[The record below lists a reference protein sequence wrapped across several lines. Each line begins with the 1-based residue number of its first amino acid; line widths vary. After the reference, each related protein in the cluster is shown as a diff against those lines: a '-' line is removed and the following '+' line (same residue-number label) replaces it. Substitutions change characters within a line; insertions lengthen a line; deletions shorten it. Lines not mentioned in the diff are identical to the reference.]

1 MRMTDRK
8 RVLRGGALLALAL
21 CAAAAP
27 ASLAEA
33 ELDQR
38 ILALR
43 AELEGAVE
51 SLGGRT
57 ARFGVLAIS
66 LETGDTLFDH
76 GGHELLAPAS
86 NMKLLTTA
94 AALHHLGADFR
105 YRTFLLANGPVEG
118 GRLRGDLVL
127 YGTGD
132 PGLNDQVPGGQ
143 TAPFEA
149 LADSLAAAGVQ
160 VIEGDVV
167 GDGTFFGGPLLG
179 DGWDP
184 DDLNDWFAAPTSGLS
199 FNENVVTLRLVP
211 VGAGL
216 SPEVLTIPEGADI
229 PVTLSIGGDGG
240 RVRIRREDPTAPIA
254 IEGSLARGAREVWRQ
269 MTVSDPPRYAA
280 SVFYHVLESRGISVV
295 GGVRTV
301 TDAGESQVTARTL
314 WAPAVR
320 PREAQPRVIASYQ
333 SPPLLDYLKIVNKKS
348 HNLFAELTLKTL
360 GRVVEG
366 DGSYAGGSRVITR
379 FLADDVGADTAGLRV
394 LDGSGLSG
402 LNRVRAATFVDVLGH
417 MARTPLWDAYWETL
431 PEAGNPRELRRM
443 YQTPAA
449 GNLRAKTG
457 TIARVSALSGV
468 VRSAN
473 GERILFSILANDVP
487 STYGAKR
494 IEDRIG
500 ARLASFERPFE
511 PGPPEIRAAQPEAEP
526 AEPAE
531 PTAEPA
537 EPPVVV
543 AEAPRPAPATPAPAT
558 PTPEPTPPAARPAPT
573 TTRTHTVV
581 SGENLSVI
589 AARYGVRL
597 NALVEANP
605 GLSPRRLMPGVT
617 LKIPAPPSDD
627 PTPPAERTD
636 VQTHEIKSGES
647 FWTIARTYGVSMND
661 LMAANPEINP
671 RRIQPGQTVRI
682 PAAPER

>member
-1 MRMTDRK
+1 MTDRT
-8 RVLRGGALLALAL
+8 RIVRGVTLLALVL

-27 ASLAEA
+27 ARLAEA
-33 ELDQR
+33 DLDQR

-43 AELEGAVE
+43 AELEDEVGSIGWRSAKF
-51 SLGGRT
+51 S
-57 ARFGVLAIS
+57 VLALS

-76 GGHELLAPAS
+76 ASNELLAPAS
-86 NMKLLTTA
+86 NMKLITTA
-94 AALHHLGADFR
+94 AALHHLGPDFR
-105 YRTFLLANGPVEG
+105 YRTFLLAGGPVEG

-132 PGLNDQVPGGQ
+132 PGLNDQLPGGQ

-149 LADSLAAAGVQ
+149 LADSLIAAGVQ

-167 GDGTFFGGPLLG
+167 GDGTFFNGPLLG

-184 DDLNDWFAAPTSGLS
+184 DDLNDWFAAPTSGLT

-216 SPEVLTIPEGADI
+216 PPEVLTLPEGADI
-229 PVTLSIGGDGG
+229 PITLSVGRAGG
-240 RVRIRREDPTAPIA
+240 RVRIRRDDPTQPIA
-254 IEGSLARGAREVWRQ
+254 IEGTLARGAREVWRQ

-280 SVFYHVLESRGISVV
+280 SVFHHVLESRGIAVV

-301 TDAGESQVTARTL
+301 ADAGASPVTARTL
-314 WAPAVR
+314 WAPALR
-320 PREAQPRVIASYQ
+320 PRQLQPRVIASYQ

-366 DGSYAGGSRVITR
+366 DGSYAGGARVVTR

-511 PGPPEIRAAQPEAEP
+511 PGPPELRAAAEP
-526 AEPAE
+526 GEPA
-531 PTAEPA
+531 PTPV

-543 AEAPRPAPATPAPAT
+543 AEAPRPAPAAPTAP
-558 PTPEPTPPAARPAPT
+558 PTPAARPVPV
-573 TTRTHTVV
+573 TRTHTVV
-581 SGENLSVI
+581 AGENLSVI
-589 AARYGVRL
+589 AARYGIRL

-617 LKIPAPPSDD
+617 LRVPAPPSDD

-636 VQTHEIKSGES
+636 VQTHAIKSGES
-647 FWTIARTYGVSMND
+647 FWTIARTYGMSMND
-661 LMAANPEINP
+661 LIAANPEINP
-671 RRIQPGQTVRI
+671 RRIQPGQTIRI
-682 PAAPER
+682 PAAPQS